1 MVDPVFLSTFWDV
14 VLGAFILFFVLI
26 PIILIWVVALADL
39 FTRRDIRGQKVLW
52 LLVIVFIPIF
62 GSITYL
68 LVRPG
73 EGSRGF

>member
-1 MVDPVFLSTFWDV
+1 MVDPVFLSTFWDI
-14 VLGAFILFFVLI
+14 VLGSFIVFFVLI

-62 GSITYL
+62 GSIIYL
-68 LVRPG
+68 LTRPG